1 MLVGTLAEAGE
12 ELLPHGGQ
20 DDPPPH
26 NRPGEVALSMGTVAL
41 VFSFVP
47 VIGDLVAAVT
57 GLLAVVL
64 GVVGVRRSEAGVATN
79 FGQSLIGAALGTLAI
94 FAVLLMVA
102 VTR

>member
-1 MLVGTLAEAGE
+1 M
-12 ELLPHGGQ
+12 PHEGPS
-20 DDPPPH
+20 DPPPH
-26 NRPGEVALSMGTVAL
+26 NRPGEVSLSMGAVAI

-47 VIGDLVAAVT
+47 VIGDIVAAAT
-57 GLLAVVL
+57 GVLAVVL

-79 FGQSLIGAALGTLAI
+79 FGQSLVGATLGTLAI